1 MTLPF
6 IEPEDDIYINLCVLL
21 LLINMLGKTNRGA
34 LKLNNDRLHIFLYL
48 LKNPT
53 ALNNLLFNLGK
64 GNIVLQQRD
73 IYSVTSISPNIDPLF
88 DRESLKSLLCV
99 LVSKKMVLVTYK
111 KNEGFFYSP
120 SENGMNIAR
129 ELNDEY
135 LTEISRLCEK
145 LKILLSFTESQLSKM
160 VNKIIQNGAV

>member
-99 LVSKKMVLVTYK
+99 LVSKKW
-111 KNEGFFYSP
+111 S
-120 SENGMNIAR
+120 
-129 ELNDEY
+129 
-135 LTEISRLCEK
+135 
-145 LKILLSFTESQLSKM
+145 
-160 VNKIIQNGAV
+160 

>member
-1 MTLPF
+1 M
-6 IEPEDDIYINLCVLL
+6 
-21 LLINMLGKTNRGA
+21 
-34 LKLNNDRLHIFLYL
+34 
-48 LKNPT
+48 
-53 ALNNLLFNLGK
+53 
-64 GNIVLQQRD
+64 
-73 IYSVTSISPNIDPLF
+73 
-88 DRESLKSLLCV
+88 
-99 LVSKKMVLVTYK
+99 TYK